1 MKEPLTIRTTIE
13 PCIPL
18 AGKNKQ
24 NLSQIGQREDNQKL
38 SFYNLL
44 KNRIKGIG
52 SEANLY
58 QTEHPLGKEQ
68 LQQLIEILQIQM
80 NNYLFNALS
89 DGDGD
94 KELSGFQVDG
104 LNFPGIRNQAE
115 PFVSKNE
122 HALQETK
129 AIHPQTHI
137 GNIIDRAS
145 KKYHVDPEL
154 IKAVVRVE
162 SNFNANCT
170 SPKGAMGLMQLMPE
184 TAEELGVKNCYDPV
198 ENIMAGTC
206 YLKNLLDRYDG
217 SVSLALAAYNWGMG
231 NIERHPEKLPKE
243 TRSYIARVNNLLYKE
258 IL

>member
-1 MKEPLTIRTTIE
+1 MKEPLNIRTTIE
-13 PCIPL
+13 PCIHS

-24 NLSQIGQREDNQKL
+24 NLSQIGQREDNQML
-38 SFYNLL
+38 SFNNLL

-52 SEANLY
+52 SEGDLH
-58 QTEHPLGKEQ
+58 QTAHPLGKEQ
-68 LQQLIEILQIQM
+68 LQQLIEMIQIQM

-89 DGDGD
+89 DGDED
-94 KELSGFQVDG
+94 NELSGFQFDG
-104 LNFPGIRNQAE
+104 LNFPAIGNQAE

-122 HALQETK
+122 HALQETE
-129 AIHPQTHI
+129 AIEPQAHI

-162 SNFNANCT
+162 SNFDANST

-217 SVSLALAAYNWGMG
+217 DVSLALAAYNWGMG
-231 NIERHPEKLPKE
+231 NIERHPEKLPRE
-243 TRSYIARVNNLLYKE
+243 TRTYIARVNNLLYKE

>member
-13 PCIPL
+13 PCIHS
-18 AGKNKQ
+18 AGKNKK
-24 NLSQIGQREDNQKL
+24 NLSEIGRIKDKCSI
-38 SFYNLL
+38 SFYDLL
-44 KNRIKGIG
+44 KNRTKSIG
-52 SEANLY
+52 FEGDLY
-58 QTEHPLGKEQ
+58 QTAHPLGKDQ
-68 LQQLIEILQIQM
+68 LRQLIEIVQIQM

-89 DGDGD
+89 DSDED
-94 KELSGFQVDG
+94 NELSGFQVDG
-104 LNFPGIRNQAE
+104 LNFPGIGNQAE

-122 HALQETK
+122 HALQEIK
-129 AIHPQTHI
+129 AIEPQPHI

-162 SNFNANCT
+162 SNFDANST

-217 SVSLALAAYNWGMG
+217 NVSLALAAYNWGMG
-231 NIERHPEKLPKE
+231 NVERHPEKLPRE
-243 TRSYIARVNNLLYKE
+243 TRTYIARVNNLLYKE

>member
-1 MKEPLTIRTTIE
+1 MVWR
-13 PCIPL
+13 
-18 AGKNKQ
+18 
-24 NLSQIGQREDNQKL
+24 NLC
-38 SFYNLL
+38 YNRNPKWFFIFQVLFDA
-44 KNRIKGIG
+44 KSR
-52 SEANLY
+52 
-58 QTEHPLGKEQ
+58 
-68 LQQLIEILQIQM
+68 
-80 NNYLFNALS
+80 YLFNALS

-137 GNIIDRAS
+137 GNIIERAS

-184 TAEELGVKNCYDPV
+184 TAKELGVKNCYDPI
-198 ENIMAGTC
+198 ENIMAGTS

>member
-13 PCIPL
+13 PCIHS

-24 NLSQIGQREDNQKL
+24 NLPEIGRRNDNCSI

-44 KNRIKGIG
+44 KTRIKSIG
-52 SEANLY
+52 SEGDLY
-58 QTEHPLGKEQ
+58 QTAHPLGKDQ
-68 LQQLIEILQIQM
+68 LRQLIEIVQIQM

-89 DGDGD
+89 DSD
-94 KELSGFQVDG
+94 KDNELSGFQVDG
-104 LNFPGIRNQAE
+104 LNFSVIGNQAE

-122 HALQETK
+122 HALQETE
-129 AIHPQTHI
+129 AIQPQTHI

-162 SNFNANCT
+162 SDFDANST

-217 SVSLALAAYNWGMG
+217 NVSLALAAYNWGMG
-231 NIERHPEKLPKE
+231 NVERHPEKLPRE
-243 TRSYIARVNNLLYKE
+243 TRTYIARVNNLLYKE